1 MSQAIF
7 TVFILSFCLTS
18 IFRHSSFIMCLIF
31 FKCMS
36 ITNVYQNSSLLSYY
50 DYGLWP
56 DMKYQSRF
64 AAEIFGDIWVQF
76 PRYNSMILVIMY
88 GT

>member
-7 TVFILSFCLTS
+7 SVFILSFCLTS

-36 ITNVYQNSSLLSYY
+36 ITNVYQNSSLLTYY
-50 DYGLWP
+50 DYGHV
-56 DMKYQSRF
+56 
-64 AAEIFGDIWVQF
+64 AEIFGDIWVQF
-76 PRYNSMILVIMY
+76 S
-88 GT
+88 

>member
-7 TVFILSFCLTS
+7 SVFILSFCLTS

-50 DYGLWP
+50 DYV
-56 DMKYQSRF
+56 
-64 AAEIFGDIWVQF
+64 AEIFGDIWVQF
-76 PRYNSMILVIMY
+76 S
-88 GT
+88 

>member
-7 TVFILSFCLTS
+7 SVFILSFCLTS

-50 DYGLWP
+50 DYG
-56 DMKYQSRF
+56 QSL
-64 AAEIFGDIWVQF
+64 AIFG
-76 PRYNSMILVIMY
+76 YNSHDTIR
-88 GT
+88 